1 MTDLSSVNQ
10 GVSAMALSTL
20 TQLSHQARH
29 AIDSV
34 ELGFLAVNE
43 SHALATYRQGAL
55 WLEEG
60 GVQALSGVVQLEANA
75 PYVQWLI
82 QVCREL
88 QGQQRPGGSITSND
102 LPVHLADHWCEWL
115 PAYLLWLPMK
125 IQGASSHV
133 MSGALLLARDE
144 PWAPHEIALLDEWRD
159 ILQYA
164 YTLRLQAEPL
174 TWRRRL
180 ARLPGQIRRRPGR
193 LAIGLAAAGLL
204 LCLPVQLT
212 VLAPGELVPAHPAMI
227 RAPLDGVLGSF
238 MVQPNQQVSTGQ
250 PLFSFDD
257 ATLQSRL
264 DVARQALTTAEAE
277 HRQMAQMAVYE
288 NKSKAQLA
296 ALAGRIEE
304 RRAEADYLQGQLQRS
319 RVVSPQDGI
328 ALFDDPSEWIGKP
341 VTTGERI
348 MRIAVPEDV
357 EIQAWLAVGDAIPLE
372 EGAAVKLY
380 LNANPFSPVAAR
392 LRYVAHDAEQQPDGS
407 YAYRLRATL
416 DAPTDQR
423 DGLKGT
429 VKLSGEQV
437 SLAYWVLRRPMAAVR
452 QMIGH

>member
-1 MTDLSSVNQ
+1 MTDLSCANR
-10 GVSAMALSTL
+10 GVSAAALSTL
-20 TQLSHQARH
+20 TQLSHLARH
-29 AIDSV
+29 ALDTV

-43 SHALATYRQGAL
+43 SHALAAYRQGAL

-75 PYVQWLI
+75 PYVQWLT
-82 QVCREL
+82 QVCCVLHGE
-88 QGQQRPGGSITSND
+88 QRPCGSITAND
-102 LPVHLADHWCEWL
+102 LPAHLASQWSEWL
-115 PAYLLWLPMK
+115 PAYLLWLPMQ
-125 IQGASSHV
+125 IQVKAGHV
-133 MSGALLLARDE
+133 LPGALLLARDE
-144 PWAPHEIALLDEWRD
+144 PWPAHDIALLDEWRD
-159 ILQYA
+159 VLQYA
-164 YTLRLQAEPL
+164 YAVRLHAEPL
-174 TWRRRL
+174 SWRRRL
-180 ARLPGQIRRRPGR
+180 ARLPKQIRRRPGR
-193 LAIGLAAAGLL
+193 LVIGIVAVGVL

-238 MVQPNQQVSTGQ
+238 MVEPNQQVVAGQ
-250 PLFSFDD
+250 ALFNFDD
-257 ATLQSRL
+257 APLQSRL

-277 HRQMAQMAVYE
+277 YRQMAQMAVYD

-296 ALAGRIEE
+296 VLAGRIEE

-348 MRIAVPEDV
+348 MRIAVPQDV

-372 EGAAVKLY
+372 EGAAVRLY

-392 LRYVAHDAEQQPDGS
+392 MRYIAHDAEQQPDGS
-407 YAYRLRATL
+407 YAYRMRATL

-423 DGLKGT
+423 VGLKGT

-437 SLAYWVLRRPMAAVR
+437 SLAYWVLRRPLAAVR

>member
-20 TQLSHQARH
+20 THLSHLARH
-29 AIDSV
+29 AVDTV

-60 GVQALSGVVQLEANA
+60 GVQALSGVVQPEANA
-75 PYVQWLI
+75 PYVQWLT
-82 QVCREL
+82 QVCRVL
-88 QGQQRPGGSITSND
+88 HGQQRPSGSITSND
-102 LPVHLADHWCEWL
+102 LPEHLASQWSEWL
-115 PAYLLWLPMK
+115 PAYLLWLPMQ
-125 IQGASSHV
+125 IQLKPGHV
-133 MSGALLLARDE
+133 LPGALLLARDE
-144 PWAPHEIALLDEWRD
+144 PWPAHDIALLDEWRD
-159 ILQYA
+159 VLQYA
-164 YTLRLQAEPL
+164 YALRLYAEPL
-174 TWRRRL
+174 SWRRRL
-180 ARLPGQIRRRPGR
+180 ARVPGQIRRRPGR
-193 LAIGLAAAGLL
+193 LAIGLVAFGLL

-238 MVQPNQQVSTGQ
+238 MVEPNQQVKAGQ
-250 PLFSFDD
+250 ALFNFDD
-257 ATLQSRL
+257 APLQSRL

-277 HRQMAQMAVYE
+277 YRQMAQMAVYD

-348 MRIAVPEDV
+348 MRIAEPQDV

-372 EGAAVKLY
+372 EGATVRLY
-380 LNANPFSPVAAR
+380 VNANPFSPVAAR
-392 LRYVAHDAEQQPDGS
+392 MRYIAHDAEQQPDGS
-407 YAYRLRATL
+407 YAYRMRATL

-423 DGLKGT
+423 VGLKGT

-437 SLAYWVLRRPMAAVR
+437 SLAYWVLRRPLAAVR

>member
-1 MTDLSSVNQ
+1 MTDLSSVNPV
-10 GVSAMALSTL
+10 VSANALSTL

-29 AIDSV
+29 ALDSV

-43 SHALATYRQGAL
+43 SHALASYRQAVL
-55 WLEEG
+55 WLEEVG
-60 GVQALSGVVQLEANA
+60 IQALSGVVQPEANA
-75 PYVQWLI
+75 PYVQWVS
-82 QVCREL
+82 QVCRTL
-88 QGQQRPGGSITSND
+88 QGQQRPSGSITAND
-102 LPVHLADHWCEWL
+102 LPPPLASQWAEWL
-115 PAYLLWLPMK
+115 PAYLLWLPMQ
-125 IQGASSHV
+125 IQVKPGHL
-133 MSGALLLARDE
+133 MNGALLLVRDE
-144 PWAPHEIALLDEWRD
+144 PWPSHEIALLDEWRD

-164 YTLRLQAEPL
+164 FALRLQAEPVS
-174 TWRRRL
+174 WRRRL
-180 ARLPGQIRRRPGR
+180 ARLPSQIRRRPGR
-193 LAIGLAAAGLL
+193 VTIGVIALGML

-212 VLAPGELVPAHPAMI
+212 VLAPGELVPAHPAI
-227 RAPLDGVLGSF
+227 ISAPLDGVLGSF
-238 MVQPNQQVSTGQ
+238 MVQPNQQVRTGQ
-250 PLFSFDD
+250 ALFSFDES
-257 ATLQSRL
+257 TLQSRL
-264 DVARQALTTAEAE
+264 DVARQALATAEAE
-277 HRQMAQMAVYE
+277 HRQMAQMAVYD

-357 EIQAWLAVGDAIPLE
+357 DIQAWLAVGDAIPLE

-380 LNANPFSPVAAR
+380 LNANPFSSVAAR

-407 YAYRLRATL
+407 YAYRMRATL

-423 DGLKGT
+423 VGLKGT
-429 VKLSGEQV
+429 VKLCGEHV
-437 SLAYWVLRRPMAAVR
+437 SLAYWVLRRPLAAVR

>member
-1 MTDLSSVNQ
+1 MTDLSAVNQ

-29 AIDSV
+29 VVDSV

-55 WLEEG
+55 WLAEG
-60 GVQALSGVVQLEANA
+60 GVQALSGVVQPEANA
-75 PYVQWLI
+75 PYVQWLTL
-82 QVCREL
+82 VCREL
-88 QGQQRPGGSITSND
+88 QGQQRPSGSITSND
-102 LPVHLADHWCEWL
+102 MPEHLAEHWREWL
-115 PAYLLWLPMK
+115 PAYLLWLPMQ
-125 IQGASSHV
+125 IQGKPGNV
-133 MSGALLLARDE
+133 MNGALLLVRDE
-144 PWAPHEIALLDEWRD
+144 PWATHEIALLDEWRD
-159 ILQYA
+159 ILQCA
-164 YTLRLQAEPL
+164 YSLRLHAEPL
-174 TWRRRL
+174 SWRRRL
-180 ARLPGQIRRRPGR
+180 ARLPGQIRRRPAR
-193 LAIGLAAAGLL
+193 LAIGLLAVGLL

-212 VLAPGELVPAHPAMI
+212 VLAPGELVPANPAMI
-227 RAPLDGVLGSF
+227 RAPLDGVLGTF
-238 MVQPNQQVSTGQ
+238 MVQPNEQVHAGQ
-250 PLFSFDD
+250 ALFSFDD

-277 HRQMAQMAVYE
+277 HRQMAQMAVYD

-357 EIQAWLAVGDAIPLE
+357 EIQAWLAVGDAIPLAD
-372 EGAAVKLY
+372 GAAVKLY

-392 LRYVAHDAEQQPDGS
+392 LRYIAHDAEQQADGN

-423 DGLKGT
+423 VGLKGT

-437 SLAYWVLRRPMAAVR
+437 SLAYWVLRRPLAAVR

>member
-1 MTDLSSVNQ
+1 MTDLSSVNR
-10 GVSAMALSTL
+10 GVSATALSTL

-29 AIDSV
+29 AVDSV

-43 SHALATYRQGAL
+43 SHALAPYRQGAL

-75 PYVQWLI
+75 PYVQWLT
-82 QVCREL
+82 QVCRTL
-88 QGQQRPGGSITSND
+88 HGQQRPSGSVTAQD
-102 LPVHLADHWCEWL
+102 LPPQLATQWSEWL

-125 IQGASSHV
+125 IQGRPGTA
-133 MSGALLLARDE
+133 MAGALLLVRDT
-144 PWAPHEIALLDEWRD
+144 PWPDHEIALLDEWRD
-159 ILQYA
+159 VLQHC
-164 YTLRLQAEPL
+164 YTLRLHAEPL

-180 ARLPGQIRRRPGR
+180 ARVPGQLRRRPGR
-193 LAIGLAAAGLL
+193 LVIGLAMLGAL
-204 LCLPVQLT
+204 LCLPVELT

-238 MVQPNQQVSTGQ
+238 AVEPNQQVKAGQ
-250 PLFSFDD
+250 ALFSFDD
-257 ATLQSRL
+257 APLQSKL

-277 HRQMAQMAVYE
+277 YRQMAQMAVYD

-296 ALAGRIEE
+296 IIAGRIEE

-348 MRIAVPEDV
+348 MRIAMPEDV

-372 EGAAVKLY
+372 EGAAVRLY

-392 LRYVAHDAEQQPDGS
+392 LRYIAHDAEQQPDGS
-407 YAYRLRATL
+407 YAYRMRASLETT
-416 DAPTDQR
+416 TDQR
-423 DGLKGT
+423 VGLKGT

-437 SLAYWVLRRPMAAVR
+437 SLAYWILRRPLAAVR